1 MLIANGQVE
10 QAAIAAGSALLGAV
24 VGGLF
29 ALLAGRQQRN
39 HALTSRS
46 HEAAARLLTTLAALS
61 EAVASWEMI
70 GDVAPLA
77 PAVNTFTAATVAEL
91 PLLRDREVSR
101 RVRNHVQFAFWVG
114 SMAQHQ
120 PQQAAVLTRS
130 ASSSDHCTMARL

>member
-1 MLIANGQVE
+1 MRDFYMLIANGQVE
-10 QAAIAAGSALLGAV
+10 QAAIAACSALLGAV

-61 EAVASWEMI
+61 EAVASWKMI

-77 PAVNTFTAATVAEL
+77 PAENTFTAATVAD
-91 PLLRDREVSR
+91 PT
-101 RVRNHVQFAFWVG
+101 FG
-114 SMAQHQ
+114 S
-120 PQQAAVLTRS
+120 
-130 ASSSDHCTMARL
+130 